1 MPNAYGFGHD
11 SHYQIDK
18 RCPDKELAELA
29 RRQYGVVARRQ
40 LTELGLATGAIN
52 VRVVNGR
59 LHVLHRGV
67 YAVGHTRLTDKGRWM
82 AAVLAAGP
90 GAVLSHTV
98 AAALW
103 EMRPWRDRNLHVT
116 APAQRTRRGIRS
128 HCSRLPAD
136 EVTVHDGIP
145 VTSPA
150 RTLFDLA
157 AVVSIEQLRRA
168 ANEAEIRR
176 LWDAISLAD
185 LLDRHPRRPGAAT
198 VRAMIATPG
207 AGITRSAL
215 EELFLGLVNDTRLLR
230 PETNVALWIGGRF
243 IEVDCLWREQ
253 HVIVEL
259 DGYETHRTRAAYEND
274 RARDRMLTAAGWH
287 VMRITWRQLHAETEA
302 IVRDLRSL
310 LMRPGVFASGRLLR
324 RESGQSV

>member
-1 MPNAYGFGHD
+1 MPNAYRFRHD

-18 RCPDKELAELA
+18 RCPDIGLAELA
-29 RRQYGVVARRQ
+29 RRQHGVVARRQ
-40 LTELGLATGAIN
+40 LTDLGLATGAVN

-59 LHVLHRGV
+59 LHLLHRGV
-67 YAVGHTRLTDKGRWM
+67 YAVGHTMLSDKGRWM
-82 AAVLAAGP
+82 AAILAAGP

-103 EMRPWRDRNLHVT
+103 EMRPWRDRGLHVT
-116 APAQRTRRGIRS
+116 TRAQRTRPGIRF
-128 HCSRLPAD
+128 HCSPLPAD
-136 EVTVHDGIP
+136 ELTVHDGIP

-157 AVVSIEQLRRA
+157 GVVSLEQLRRA
-168 ANEAEIRR
+168 VNEAEIRR

-185 LLDRHPRRPGAAT
+185 LLDRHPRRPGAAA
-198 VRAMIATPG
+198 VRAVIATPG
-207 AGITRSAL
+207 AGVTRSAL
-215 EELFLGLVNDTRLLR
+215 EELFLGLLDDTRLLR

-253 HVIVEL
+253 RVIVEL
-259 DGYETHRTRAAYEND
+259 DGYETHRTRTAYEND

-287 VMRITWRQLHAETEA
+287 VMRVTWRQLHKEPEA
-302 IVRDLRSL
+302 IVRDLRAL
-310 LMRPGVFASGRLLR
+310 LMRPESRFLRGR
-324 RESGQSV
+324 GGDSV